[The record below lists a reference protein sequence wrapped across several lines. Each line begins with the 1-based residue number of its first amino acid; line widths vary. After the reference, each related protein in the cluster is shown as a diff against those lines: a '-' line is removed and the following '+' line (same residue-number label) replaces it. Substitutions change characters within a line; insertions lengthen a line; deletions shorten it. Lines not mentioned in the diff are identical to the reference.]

1 MIKSLH
7 IKNYALL
14 KDVFID
20 FNQGFTV
27 VSGETGAGKS
37 IMLDALSLLLGKRV
51 ERFSADENRF
61 KSTIEAVFIIDKS
74 KKQFFTDNDL
84 DFEQETV
91 VRREINT
98 IGKSRAFINDTPVLL
113 QVLSD
118 FGKQIIEIHSQHQS
132 ILLKDEQSQFL
143 LIDQFAKSEKELISY
158 QKDLKEYTSLVSE
171 LNIIKK
177 SENLTSSELDFLHF
191 QFQELD
197 TANLIKNEKED
208 IENNISLLENID
220 GISNAIAEGEHFLNN
235 EQVGVFTSLSA
246 VKRKLIEFDTF
257 SDLSTRLDA
266 VLIELNDIN
275 SELSDINNKLNANPE
290 QLLKL
295 NNRLD
300 ILNNL
305 LLKHRKKF
313 IEELIDLKHDIKQK
327 IQLSSSFKVQVNAKQ
342 QAIDKQ
348 ILVLKAAAKVL
359 NTKRNKVL
367 PKIKQKVQTH
377 LQQLGMPYSKF
388 EVVFNEINQ
397 FNRNGNTTISFL
409 FSANKGGVLQDV
421 SKVASGG
428 ELSRLMLAIKYIT
441 AQLSKINI
449 LVFDEI
455 DSGVSGEIASLMGD
469 MMINISVENQLI
481 AISHLPQIA
490 SKANCHLKVVKK
502 IVDGN
507 TISDVISLNKKQRL
521 EEIAKLLSGKKL
533 TKAAFDNAEELLNQ

>member
-7 IKNYALL
+7 IQNYALL
-14 KDVFID
+14 KNVFIN
-20 FNQGFTV
+20 FTNGFTV

-51 ERFSADENRF
+51 ERFSADENRS
-61 KSTIEAVFIIDKS
+61 KSTIEAIFIIDRS

-84 DFEQETV
+84 DFEEETV
-91 VRREINT
+91 VRREINA

-113 QVLSD
+113 QVLTA

-132 ILLKDEQSQFL
+132 VLLNDEQAQFL
-143 LIDQFAKSEKELISY
+143 LIDQLAKSEKELSSY
-158 QKDLKEYTSLVSE
+158 QSELKKYTALVSA
-171 LNIIKK
+171 LNTIKK
-177 SENLTSSELDFLHF
+177 SGSLSLSELEFLQF
-191 QFQELD
+191 QFEELN
-197 TANLIKNEKED
+197 TANLIVNEKEEL
-208 IENNISLLENID
+208 ENKISLLENVD
-220 GISNAIAEGEHFLNN
+220 GISNAIAEGEHYLNN
-235 EQVGVFTSLSA
+235 EQGVFASLSV

-257 SDLSTRLDA
+257 SELSTRLEV

-290 QLLKL
+290 ELLKF

-305 LLKHRKKF
+305 LLKHRKQF
-313 IEELIDLKHDIKQK
+313 IEELIDLKLEIEQK
-327 IQLSSSFKVQVNAKQ
+327 IQLSSSFEIQVIAKHKE
-342 QAIDKQ
+342 IDKQ
-348 ILVLKAAAKVL
+348 ILVLKAAAEVL

-367 PKIKQKVQTH
+367 PKIKQQLQEH
-377 LQQLGMPYSKF
+377 LQQLGMPYGKF
-388 EVVFNEINQ
+388 EVEFTEINQ
-397 FNRNGNTTISFL
+397 FYQNGNTTILFL
-409 FSANKGGVLQDV
+409 FSANKGSVLQEV

-428 ELSRLMLAIKYIT
+428 ELSRLMLAVKYIT
-441 AQLSKINI
+441 AQLSKVNI

-455 DSGVSGEIASLMGD
+455 DTGVSGEIASLMGD
-469 MMINISVENQLI
+469 MMLKISKENQLI

-490 SKANCHLKVVKK
+490 SKANSHLKVVKR
-502 IVDGN
+502 IVNGN
-507 TISDVISLNKKQRL
+507 TISDVVALNQQQRV

>member
-14 KDVFID
+14 KNVFIN

-51 ERFSADENRF
+51 ERFSIDENRF
-61 KSTIEAVFIIDKS
+61 KSTIEAVFTIDKS

-113 QVLSD
+113 QVLTE

-132 ILLKDEQSQFL
+132 VLLKDKQSQFL
-143 LIDQFAKSEKELISY
+143 LIDQFAKSEKELTSY
-158 QKDLKEYTSLVSE
+158 QKELKQYIALVSE
-171 LNIIKK
+171 LNNIKK
-177 SENLTSSELDFLHF
+177 LGSLSSSELDFLHF
-191 QFQELD
+191 QFEELNA
-197 TANLIKNEKED
+197 ANLMKNEKED
-208 IENNISLLENID
+208 IENSISLLENID
-220 GISNAIAEGEHFLNN
+220 GISNAIAESEHYLNN
-235 EQVGVFTSLSA
+235 EQGVITSLSA
-246 VKRKLIEFDTF
+246 IKRKLIEFDTF

-313 IEELIDLKHDIKQK
+313 IEELIDLNHDIEQK
-327 IQLSSSFKVQVNAKQ
+327 IQISSSFEVQVNAKQ
-342 QAIDKQ
+342 KEIDKQ
-348 ILVLKAAAKVL
+348 IIVLKAAAKVL

-367 PKIKQKVQTH
+367 PKIKQKIESH
-377 LQQLGMPYSKF
+377 LQQLGMPYAKF
-388 EVVFNEINQ
+388 EVVFENINQ
-397 FNRNGNTTISFL
+397 FNQNGNTTISFL
-409 FSANKGGVLQDV
+409 FSANKGSVLQEV
-421 SKVASGG
+421 AKVASGG
-428 ELSRLMLAIKYIT
+428 ELSRLMLAIKHIT
-441 AQLSKINI
+441 AQLSKVNI

-455 DSGVSGEIASLMGD
+455 DTGVSGEIASLMGD
-469 MMINISVENQLI
+469 MMLNISNKNQLI

-490 SKANCHLKVVKK
+490 SKANSHLKVVKR
-502 IVDGN
+502 IVDSN
-507 TISDVISLNKKQRL
+507 TISDVISLNQQQRL
-521 EEIAKLLSGKKL
+521 KEIAKLLSGKKL

>member
-7 IKNYALL
+7 IQNYALL
-14 KDVFID
+14 KNVFINFTD
-20 FNQGFTV
+20 GFTV

-51 ERFSADENRF
+51 ERFSADENRS
-61 KSTIEAVFIIDKS
+61 KSTIEAIIIIDSS

-84 DFEQETV
+84 EFEEETV
-91 VRREINT
+91 VRREINA

-113 QVLSD
+113 QVLTN

-132 ILLKDEQSQFL
+132 VLLKDEHAQFL
-143 LIDQFAKSEKELISY
+143 LIDQLAKSEKELANY
-158 QKDLKEYTSLVSE
+158 QNELKRYTALVSA
-171 LNIIKK
+171 LNSIKK
-177 SENLTSSELDFLHF
+177 SGSLSSSELEFLQF
-191 QFQELD
+191 QFEELN
-197 TANLIKNEKED
+197 TANLIKNEKEE
-208 IENNISLLENID
+208 IENNISLLENVD
-220 GISNAIAEGEHFLNN
+220 GISNAIAEGKHYLNN
-235 EQVGVFTSLSA
+235 EQGVFTSLSV

-257 SDLSTRLDA
+257 SELSTRLEA

-275 SELSDINNKLNANPE
+275 AELSDINNKLNANPE
-290 QLLKL
+290 ELLKF

-305 LLKHRKKF
+305 LLKHRKQF
-313 IEELIDLKHDIKQK
+313 IEELIDLKLDIEQK
-327 IQLSSSFKVQVNAKQ
+327 IQLSSSFEIQVIAKHKE
-342 QAIDKQ
+342 IDKQ
-348 ILVLKAAAKVL
+348 ILVLKAAAEVL

-367 PKIKQKVQTH
+367 PKIKQQLQEH
-377 LQQLGMPYSKF
+377 LQQLGMPYAKF
-388 EVVFNEINQ
+388 EVVFTEINQ
-397 FNRNGNTTISFL
+397 FYQNGNTTISFL
-409 FSANKGGVLQDV
+409 FSANKGSVLQEV

-441 AQLSKINI
+441 AQLSKVNI

-455 DSGVSGEIASLMGD
+455 DTGVSGEIASLMGD
-469 MMINISVENQLI
+469 MMLKISKENQLI

-490 SKANCHLKVVKK
+490 SKANSHLKVVKK
-502 IVDGN
+502 IVNSN
-507 TISDVISLNKKQRL
+507 TISDVVALNQQQRV